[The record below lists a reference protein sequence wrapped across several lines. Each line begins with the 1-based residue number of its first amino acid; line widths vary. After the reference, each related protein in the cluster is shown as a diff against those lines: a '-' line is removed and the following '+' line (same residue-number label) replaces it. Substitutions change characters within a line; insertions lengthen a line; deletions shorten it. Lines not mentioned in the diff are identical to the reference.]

1 MSFKLYVT
9 CICCIIRNTIQIH
22 HKPSSTY
29 IYIQQSIV
37 FGHLLLHIHYLMAD
51 HLDSAL
57 WRPGSQRFA
66 PFLVR
71 LLVFR
76 SRDVTGPWA
85 AVRLVCN
92 VCMCECVCM
101 CLQFGLYT
109 MPTPFLFL
117 SQTLSKNLIRFTT
130 LGGLCSIWLGAT
142 SFWSECRR
150 HCWFPSKLVSVP
162 EALKTASL
170 WRRRLGGALPP
181 STTVTSKSSALRPPP
196 LLISSYT
203 ACSTGRIC
211 ALCLPCQPHKRRIL
225 HPTQSST
232 LQLRVSCWRRLI
244 GAATSINQVSHQ
256 ILYPAHNM
264 CMFWL
269 TYLNNI
275 QMYSND
281 IKDIYMLYVF
291 SHDISL
297 HVWT

>member
-1 MSFKLYVT
+1 MNPISEHRLRGSRLGRAMNLVDRLRTSADERVWLLAGVQHISLNDIYMSFKLYVT

-130 LGGLCSIWLGAT
+130 LGGLCSI
-142 SFWSECRR
+142 
-150 HCWFPSKLVSVP
+150 
-162 EALKTASL
+162 
-170 WRRRLGGALPP
+170 
-181 STTVTSKSSALRPPP
+181 
-196 LLISSYT
+196 
-203 ACSTGRIC
+203 
-211 ALCLPCQPHKRRIL
+211 
-225 HPTQSST
+225 
-232 LQLRVSCWRRLI
+232 
-244 GAATSINQVSHQ
+244 
-256 ILYPAHNM
+256 
-264 CMFWL
+264 
-269 TYLNNI
+269 
-275 QMYSND
+275 
-281 IKDIYMLYVF
+281 
-291 SHDISL
+291 
-297 HVWT
+297 